1 MSTAPS
7 ATSPASSTIRGPAA
21 SRYTGV
27 GGSLVFSNRVAR
39 PSNSAGSPASS
50 VRSASTASRMSATFP
65 RGRPMARAARN
76 PGATVRQTRRG
87 AISSSEWAA
96 EASSSGW
103 RTTGLDVAG

>member
-1 MSTAPS
+1 
-7 ATSPASSTIRGPAA
+7 
-21 SRYTGV
+21 
-27 GGSLVFSNRVAR
+27 
-39 PSNSAGSPASS
+39 
-50 VRSASTASRMSATFP
+50 MSATLP

-76 PGATVRQTRRG
+76 PGATVRQTRPG